1 MSGGG
6 NPSARAAAGSPD
18 CPMVGG
24 GGGHEELSGPR
35 HGQPGLY
42 QSNGGGGGS
51 EQLPDPRHASVV
63 RYGSNGGS
71 GGAGGPFTR
80 QHVGSTSSW
89 YAGSGESSGG
99 GSGIIT
105 GASFNL
111 HNGYAD
117 RHGIAGDWRASG
129 MMMSR
134 GSASYG
140 GGEGSYSNGG
150 KSAAD
155 WSRVP
160 GYGTGYYFYENGGGS
175 GSAPSPLRHVDAA
188 VYPPQPSWPGGGSS
202 SVVDRCF
209 ENSSSF
215 PLPPRVPTGPY
226 EPQHA
231 RAYYWHASVGG
242 GTANNQRFDVF
253 HGNGHGRDRALLP
266 PPRTGGALMHMPH
279 YYAPDGRLSRA
290 PRERRVG
297 HPNDLSSNF
306 QSLTIREDHGR
317 DSLVNRRVSDGL
329 LNHRQELPNTGGRR
343 RNADPYA
350 GMRLQDFRGSM
361 GRVATDHRGCQF
373 LVRMVDGG
381 GAAAARQVLD
391 EVAGEVVRLMGDD
404 VGHALVEKLADFWTD
419 EETVA
424 RVVGALAAAPP
435 VLILAAAR
443 SHAG

>member
-1 MSGGG
+1 MS
-6 NPSARAAAGSPD
+6 
-18 CPMVGG
+18 
-24 GGGHEELSGPR
+24 
-35 HGQPGLY
+35 
-42 QSNGGGGGS
+42 GGGGS

-63 RYGSNGGS
+63 VRYGSNSGS
-71 GGAGGPFTR
+71 GGGARPFTG
-80 QHVGSTSSW
+80 QHVGSSSSW
-89 YAGSGESSGG
+89 YAGGGESSDG

-111 HNGYAD
+111 YDSYGTAD
-117 RHGIAGDWRASG
+117 RHGIAGDRRASG

-134 GSASYG
+134 GSTRYG
-140 GGEGSYSNGG
+140 GG

-155 WSRVP
+155 WSLAH
-160 GYGTGYYFYENGGGS
+160 GYGTGYYFYENGGAS
-175 GSAPSPLRHVDAA
+175 GSTPSPLRHVDAA
-188 VYPPQPSWPGGGSS
+188 VYPPQPARTDDQFGGGSN
-202 SVVDRCF
+202 SVVDWRL
-209 ENSSSF
+209 EYSPGNASSSSF

-231 RAYYWHASVGG
+231 RAYYWHAGVGG

-253 HGNGHGRDRALLP
+253 HGNGHGRDRAPLP

-279 YYAPDGRLSRA
+279 YYAPDGRLSR
-290 PRERRVG
+290 ERCVG
-297 HPNDLSSNF
+297 QLNDLASNF

-329 LNHRQELPNTGGRR
+329 LNHRQALPNTGGGNHSGRL

-350 GMRLQDFRGSM
+350 GMRLQDFRGCM

-443 SHAG
+443 NHAG